1 MTAVALPALM
11 TRTPKPLVA
20 APERVAMLVAMP
32 GMQDPFFAESVI
44 LLLDHTDDGAE
55 GLVLNRPAPV
65 ALSTVL
71 QGAGVESPRP
81 ETSQQQVRIGGPVE
95 PHAGVVLYERASEGL
110 VRPDTQ
116 LVLAADAHEVV
127 PGVLLSASMEA
138 LRVVSTD
145 RDAGRFGLFLGR
157 AAWGPGQL
165 DQEIRDGAWLAA
177 EVDASLLFRRGTA
190 DVWRAALELLGAEPE
205 NVVRELAEA

>member
-11 TRTPKPLVA
+11 TRLPKPLVA

-44 LLLDHTDDGAE
+44 LLLDHTEHGAE

-65 ALSTVL
+65 SLSTVL
-71 QGAGVESPRP
+71 QGAGVDGPRP
-81 ETSQQQVRIGGPVE
+81 ETAQEQVRIGGPVE
-95 PHAGVVLYERASEGL
+95 PHAGVVLYEQRSEGSL
-110 VRPDTQ
+110 RPDTR
-116 LVLAADAHEVV
+116 LVLSADAHEVV
-127 PGVLLSASMEA
+127 PGVLMSASMEA
-138 LRVVSTD
+138 LRAVATD

-165 DQEIRDGAWLAA
+165 DQEIREGSWLAA
-177 EVDASLLFRRGTA
+177 EVDPGLLFQRGTA

-205 NVVRELAEA
+205 QVMRELAEA

>member
-11 TRTPKPLVA
+11 NRTPKPLVA
-20 APERVAMLVAMP
+20 APDQVAMLVAMP

-44 LLLDHTDDGAE
+44 LLLDHTEQGAE

-65 ALSTVL
+65 SLSTVL

-81 ETSQQQVRIGGPVE
+81 ETAEQHVRIGGPVE
-95 PHAGVVLYERASEGL
+95 PHAGVVLYDLTSEGV
-110 VRPDTQ
+110 VRPDTRD
-116 LVLAADAHEVV
+116 VLTSDAHEVV
-127 PGVLLSASMEA
+127 PGVLLSASMDA
-138 LRVVSTD
+138 LRAVSTD

-165 DQEIRDGAWLAA
+165 DQEIRDGSWLAA
-177 EVDASLLFRRGTA
+177 DVDPSLLFQRGTG

-205 NVVRELAEA
+205 QVVRELAEA